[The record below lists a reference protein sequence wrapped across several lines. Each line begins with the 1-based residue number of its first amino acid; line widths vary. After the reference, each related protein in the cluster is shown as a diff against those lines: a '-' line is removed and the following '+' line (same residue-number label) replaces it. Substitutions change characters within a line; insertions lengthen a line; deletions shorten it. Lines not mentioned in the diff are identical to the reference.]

1 MRTLSIDLSKI
12 PTEKISKILMKD
24 GTHHL
29 FVDIVVAD
37 RDQPDKYGNDVTAW
51 VSQTK
56 EEREQKIKPAYIG
69 NGKKWAAKEIKAEEN
84 PFAAQPAQ
92 EVTKFNNL
100 ETPDF

>member
-37 RDQPDKYGNDVTAW
+37 RTEPDKYGNDVTAW

-56 EEREQKIKPAYIG
+56 EERDAKQPKQYIA
-69 NGKKWAAKEIKAEEN
+69 NGKVNWTDGTIKVAEKDEPKVEVSKTDDL
-84 PFAAQPAQ
+84 PF
-92 EVTKFNNL
+92 
-100 ETPDF
+100 

>member
-1 MRTLSIDLSKI
+1 MRTLSVDLSKI
-12 PTEKISKILMKD
+12 PTEKIIKILMKD

-56 EEREQKIKPAYIG
+56 EEREQKIKPTYIG
-69 NGKKWAAKEIKAEEN
+69 NGKKWGTKEIKPKEN
-84 PFAAQPAQ
+84 PFAAQPVEIA
-92 EVTKFNNL
+92 KP
-100 ETPDF
+100 ETDVPF